1 MSFPHYLS
9 ICENGISASEKAHI
23 LSHYWD
29 EMRLKKSHFLGYQTN
44 QEVIFSPE
52 MHPFLSLN
60 LLNLGDGYEEGSYQ
74 INAKQFERAVLD
86 YYARLW
92 GMTMPN
98 SQRNY
103 WGYVTSMGST
113 EGNLYALWNARDYLS
128 GSAVEGYEKSVHVP
142 NPPVLI
148 SSSCTH
154 YSTYKAC
161 QILGIPT
168 FNQVGE
174 KLGACPINQGDWQK
188 NLSVD
193 EYGSVVEQDL
203 YRLTEFFVKRQHPV
217 ILFFNHGTTFSGGS
231 DAIFRILTTLKPL
244 LGVNTE
250 QNRRYWVHVDGAL
263 SANFSPFLQSS
274 PFSVSSD
281 PYEFRHRE
289 VMSMCTSPYKWLGAP
304 WSCGVYLMQKR
315 YKVGSSSRPTYI
327 AGRDSTIAGSRQGLY
342 SLYLWER
349 LTSLGTQGLKQ
360 IAQQNESNAEYLHTA
375 LQRLANSK
383 RHPHQPHQPKFTVLP
398 RMPGA
403 NIVRFSSPSRQINT
417 KYSLAQENIVIDG
430 KPQRFSHVV
439 LLSHVQRPLIDQF
452 LAELS
457 TSKDFGSHALPT
469 LNPLVSQPHFDR
481 PQSRSVRLQ
490 SNLAHPNTLKESQ

>member
-9 ICENGISASEKAHI
+9 ICENGISTSEKNHI
-23 LSHYWD
+23 LGNYLD
-29 EMRLKKSHFLGYQTN
+29 EMRLKKTHFLGYQTN
-44 QEVIFSPE
+44 QEVIFPPE
-52 MHPFLSLN
+52 MRPFLSLN

-103 WGYVTSMGST
+103 WGYVTAMGST

-154 YSTYKAC
+154 YSIYKAC
-161 QILGIPT
+161 QMLGIPT

-174 KLGACPINQGDWQK
+174 KLGTCPINQGDWQK
-188 NLSVD
+188 SLTVD
-193 EYGSVVEQDL
+193 EYGSVIEQDL
-203 YRLTEFFVKRQHPV
+203 YRLTEFFVERQHPV
-217 ILFFNHGTTFSGGS
+217 ILFLNHGTTFSGGS

-250 QNRRYWVHVDGAL
+250 CNRRYWVHVDGAL
-263 SANFSPFLQSS
+263 SANFSPFLQSD
-274 PFSVSSD
+274 PFSVSSE

-304 WSCGVYLMQKR
+304 WSCGIFLMQER
-315 YKVGSSSRPTYI
+315 YKVGSSNRPTYI

-360 IAQQNESNAEYLHTA
+360 IAQQNESNTEYLQAA
-375 LQRLANSK
+375 LQQLANSK
-383 RHPHQPHQPKFTVLP
+383 RLQQQKFIVLP

-403 NIVRFSSPSRQINT
+403 NIVRFSSPSAHINK
-417 KYSLAQENIVIDG
+417 KYSLAQEYILIEG
-430 KPQRFSHVV
+430 KPQRFSHAV

-457 TSKDFGSHALPT
+457 ASNAFEPHTLPT
-469 LNPLVSQPHFDR
+469 LNPLVSQPNFYR
-481 PQSRSVRLQ
+481 PQSRSVHHQ
-490 SNLAHPNTLKESQ
+490 PSPIHPNTLKESP